1 MRGIGAQS
9 VAKPRVN
16 ATTRRDVNAVRAQG
30 RFGDSQLAHLSP
42 RSDAMLKR
50 MGGAGSRNPTTGLK
64 EHFSFKDILSVA
76 LPVALNVFAPGAGSG
91 IGEAVGL
98 TGGTA
103 NVIGNA
109 LLGGGIGAL
118 TGGGRGAALGA
129 LSSGALAG
137 FNELGG
143 FKGIGDAL
151 GIGGGAVPGTA
162 GASEM
167 PDARGLDLLK
177 TEVQPPGLE
186 GVPVGPG
193 EIPTPPAPSASLSEV
208 AASAPTTRGSG
219 GVPTGTTADKSFLE
233 KYKTPLLLGGGAL
246 LLGSLGAPQQ
256 TEDDSIGVSVP
267 ASFGGPLPKY
277 ELDRS
282 YVPLSDEELRNYGRA
297 GRTQDA
303 GTGIFYEAPNRYKLL
318 ADGGKAEASSAKS
331 EKWNPF
337 EKYEEFRR
345 PGAWRGDEVTPNAK
359 PSSSVRK
366 AADRLSQKG
375 RNGDTILAHI
385 NPQEAALLKSLGGA
399 GSTNPET
406 GLLEFG
412 FGSDTEGG
420 ADQGVGGGTSQGAT
434 ERGAEANAG
443 GTPSVGPDI
452 AEGGRDEGARAMAA
466 GRAGG
471 IGGFNDTRTW
481 GDRIGDWVS
490 TRVNDI
496 AANPARTAIN
506 AALAL
511 TPFGMLN
518 TLAGL
523 AFGQKNTLGGLATA
537 AARDLTDYYG
547 EKAAGVAPVGAPSAP
562 QGPQAPG
569 PGIGN
574 FAGGDAPFYVP
585 APTQDVATAAAPS
598 VADSPSAVP
607 ASPYQ
612 RSLTVPTDAQLL
624 AFGRGGGGNQNG
636 IFYDAPNYRQMADG
650 GDVSDGRSDDVPAM
664 LSHGEHV
671 VDAETVSLLG
681 NGSNDAGHARLEKM
695 KADIRKRKGK
705 ALSRG
710 KISPNAKMPK
720 VA

>member
-30 RFGDSQLAHLSP
+30 RFGDTQLAHLSP

-50 MGGAGSRNPTTGLK
+50 MGGAGSRNPATGLK

-98 TGGTA
+98 TGGSA

-143 FKGIGDAL
+143 FKGIGDSL

-193 EIPTPPAPSASLSEV
+193 ELPTPPAPSASLSEV

-246 LLGSLGAPQQ
+246 LLGGMSAPQQ

-282 YVPLSDEELRNYGRA
+282 YTPLSDEELRNYGRA

-318 ADGGKAEASSAKS
+318 ADGGKAEASRAKS

-337 EKYEEFRR
+337 EKYEEFRK

-366 AADRLSQKG
+366 AADRLSEKG

-399 GSTNPET
+399 GTRNPKT
-406 GLLEFG
+406 GLLEFYDSEPG
-412 FGSDTEGG
+412 MGSEGSG
-420 ADQGVGGGTSQGAT
+420 TTGVDAPAPGPQGGGGQIADYTNRDLISLGYNPNDYAQSPTLGQY
-434 ERGAEANAG
+434 
-443 GTPSVGPDI
+443 VGNFF
-452 AEGGRDEGARAMAA
+452 A
-466 GRAGG
+466 G
-471 IGGFNDTRTW
+471 IGDK
-481 GDRIGDWVS
+481 IGAKLS
-490 TRVNDI
+490 DI

-523 AFGQKNTLGGLATA
+523 AFGQKNTVGGLATA

-547 EKAAGVAPVGAPSAP
+547 EKAAGLAPVGAPSAP

>member
-50 MGGAGSRNPTTGLK
+50 MGGAGSRNPATGLK

-76 LPVALNVFAPGAGSG
+76 LPVALNIFAPGAGSG

-103 NVIGNA
+103 NVVGNA

-151 GIGGGAVPGTA
+151 GIGGGAAPGTA

-167 PDARGLDLLK
+167 PDARGLDMLK

-193 EIPTPPAPSASLSEV
+193 DLPTPPAPSPSLSEV

-246 LLGSLGAPQQ
+246 LLGGMSAPQQ
-256 TEDDSIGVSVP
+256 TEDDAVGVSAP
-267 ASFGGPLPKY
+267 ASFGGPLPKF

-282 YVPLSDEELRNYGRA
+282 YMPLSDEDLRNYGRA
-297 GRTQDA
+297 GRSQA
-303 GTGIFYEAPNRYKLL
+303 SGTGIFYEAPNRYKLL
-318 ADGGKAEASSAKS
+318 ADGGKAEASSPKS

-337 EKYEEFRR
+337 EKYEEFRK

-366 AADRLSQKG
+366 AADRLSEKG

-443 GTPSVGPDI
+443 GTPSFDS
-452 AEGGRDEGARAMAA
+452 
-466 GRAGG
+466 
-471 IGGFNDTRTW
+471 RTW
-481 GDRIGDWVS
+481 GDKIGDWVS
-490 TRVNDI
+490 TLVNDI

-547 EKAAGVAPVGAPSAP
+547 EKAAAAAPVGATATA

-607 ASPYQ
+607 TSPYQ

-624 AFGRGGGGNQNG
+624 AFGRGGGGRQAG
-636 IFYDAPNYRQMADG
+636 LFYDAANYRQMADG

-695 KADIRKRKGK
+695 KSDIRKRKGK